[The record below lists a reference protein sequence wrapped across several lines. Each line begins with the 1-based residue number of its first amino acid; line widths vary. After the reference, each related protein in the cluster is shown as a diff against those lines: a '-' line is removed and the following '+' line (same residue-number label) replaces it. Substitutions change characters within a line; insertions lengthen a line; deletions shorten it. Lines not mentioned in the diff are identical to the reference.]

1 MIIKKYK
8 YKNRVIGYVES
19 SWDDQFGTMRYTV
32 YFKLSNGHEAFLF
45 ESNNKSESVD
55 FADGYFTTFIND
67 CKESD
72 KKARLINKLNKK
84 WEAKYKSLLN
94 IFTDNNTKPLSD
106 FDRDQIDRIMKEYA
120 FKIGLYSR

>member
-32 YFKLSNGHEAFLF
+32 YHKLSNGHEDFLF
-45 ESNNKSESVD
+45 ESNNESESVD
-55 FADGYFTTFIND
+55 FADGYFTTFINY

-84 WEAKYKSLLN
+84 WETKYQSLLS
-94 IFTDNNTKPLSD
+94 IFTDNNTKPLSN

-120 FKIGLYSR
+120 FRIGLYNR